1 MTTLLPGRCGGG
13 MVKGLARFANRLRH
27 GRMAK
32 HVDAGTSQEGGYSPM
47 TAGFYPCT
55 GDPSTRAV
63 TCGQTIRDGCAAR
76 YGAAA
81 DR

>member
-1 MTTLLPGRCGGG
+1 MTMPLPGHCRGS

-47 TAGFYPCT
+47 TGEIL
-55 GDPSTRAV
+55 RA
-63 TCGQTIRDGCAAR
+63 
-76 YGAAA
+76 
-81 DR
+81 

>member
-1 MTTLLPGRCGGG
+1 MTTPLPGRCGSS

-47 TAGFYPCT
+47 TGEIL
-55 GDPSTRAV
+55 RA
-63 TCGQTIRDGCAAR
+63 
-76 YGAAA
+76 
-81 DR
+81 

>member
-1 MTTLLPGRCGGG
+1 MTMPLRGHCRGS

-47 TAGFYPCT
+47 TGEIL
-55 GDPSTRAV
+55 RA
-63 TCGQTIRDGCAAR
+63 
-76 YGAAA
+76 
-81 DR
+81 